1 MVGGLALKHDLSP
14 FANSAFASVPTET
27 PLSPLFGALPFT
39 QAMLRADSL
48 TRTPNLMAAL
58 SLVQMAH
65 ANETQQNLNP
75 ALVAAYPAGTWGPL
89 KAAPR
94 PRRLRYGFIQTGLSR
109 IRTRCGLSMARC
121 RPSCCSAATL
131 HRQVLCSSPMTSSCS
146 KTGCM
151 ACYSIGGRDKIGPDL
166 FGITETCTTEARN
179 RPALAAAAQPD
190 LMGESDSSEG
200 LLSARQPAKF
210 ESLDK
215 QFKQHTKEA
224 K

>member
-1 MVGGLALKHDLSP
+1 
-14 FANSAFASVPTET
+14 
-27 PLSPLFGALPFT
+27 
-39 QAMLRADSL
+39 
-48 TRTPNLMAAL
+48 
-58 SLVQMAH
+58 
-65 ANETQQNLNP
+65 
-75 ALVAAYPAGTWGPL
+75 
-89 KAAPR
+89 
-94 PRRLRYGFIQTGLSR
+94 
-109 IRTRCGLSMARC
+109 
-121 RPSCCSAATL
+121 
-131 HRQVLCSSPMTSSCS
+131 
-146 KTGCM
+146 M